1 MPRVVRRLMCAIQA
15 RPKLASQGCIAG
27 LSLGAPVRHEALA
40 ANELATGGSQVEY
53 QLGEGAFV
61 VGYSIQVADINL
73 YRVLL
78 G

>member
-1 MPRVVRRLMCAIQA
+1 
-15 RPKLASQGCIAG
+15 
-27 LSLGAPVRHEALA
+27 VRHEALA

-73 YRVLL
+73 YRVLR